1 MAEMT
6 EHRSFLTGGEIAR
19 EGDLVQLVGVNH
31 RNFIFRLRAGAEFQ
45 THRGI
50 LYHDE
55 LIGKPYGSQV
65 HSHIG
70 TPFFMLQPSLSD
82 LLLNIRRNTQIL
94 YPKDIGYILVWMGIG
109 PGSRVIEAGTGSG
122 ALTMAFAYMVG
133 DSGKVFTYETREEM
147 FNLARKNL
155 AAVGLDSRVVFHHQH
170 ISEGFEETQVDAL
183 FLDLPD
189 PWNYLPQ
196 VKQALKPGGFFGS
209 LLPTTNQV
217 QSLLSELHRQGFAFI
232 NVSEIF
238 LRYYRP
244 DPARFRPTDRMVAHT
259 GFLIFAR
266 SVLHLPE
273 DPKLR
278 RELRFP
284 LAESDSEVTED
295 NDFAG

>member
-1 MAEMT
+1 MEG
-6 EHRSFLTGGEIAR
+6 ERPFLSGGEFAR
-19 EGDLVQLVGVNH
+19 EGDLVQLVGINH
-31 RNFIFRLRAGAEFQ
+31 RHFIFRLRAGAEFQ

-65 HSHIG
+65 YSHIG
-70 TPFFMLQPSLSD
+70 SPFFLLQPSLSD

-133 DSGKVFTYETREEM
+133 DTGRVYTYETREEM
-147 FNLARKNL
+147 HNLARKNL
-155 AAVGLDSRVVFHHQH
+155 AAVGLDHRVTFKCKD
-170 ISEGFEETQVDAL
+170 IADGFDETGADAL

-196 VKQALKPGGFFGS
+196 VRQALKTGGFFGT

-217 QSLLSELHRQGFAFI
+217 QSLLVELHRQGFAFI
-232 NVSEIF
+232 NVCEIL

-266 SVLHLPE
+266 TVNPLLQV
-273 DPKLR
+273 DPKLA
-278 RELRFP
+278 REISYP
-284 LAESDSEVTED
+284 LEETPHDSDDHDDS
-295 NDFAG
+295 A

>member
-1 MAEMT
+1 ME
-6 EHRSFLTGGEIAR
+6 GERPFSPGIEYAR
-19 EGDLVQLVGVNH
+19 EGDLVQLVGINH
-31 RNFIFRLRAGAEFQ
+31 RNFIFRLRTGAEFQ

-50 LYHDE
+50 LYHDD

-65 HSHIG
+65 YSHIG
-70 TPFFMLQPSLSD
+70 SPFFLLQPSLSD

-109 PGSRVIEAGTGSG
+109 PGMRVIEAGTGSG
-122 ALTMAFAYMVG
+122 ALTTAFAYMVG
-133 DSGKVFTYETREEM
+133 DSGRVYTYETREEM
-147 FNLARKNL
+147 HNLARKNL
-155 AAVGLDSRVVFHHQH
+155 AAVGLDHRVVFKCKD
-170 ISEGFEETQVDAL
+170 IAGGFDETGADAL

-196 VKQALKPGGFFGS
+196 VRQALKTGGFFGT

-217 QSLLSELHRQGFAFI
+217 QSLLFELHRQGFAFI
-232 NVSEIF
+232 NVCEIL

-266 SVLHLPE
+266 TTSPLPQL
-273 DPKLR
+273 DPKLA
-278 RELRFP
+278 REISHP
-284 LAESDSEVTED
+284 LED
-295 NDFAG
+295 AVQDADDHDDPA